1 MHIHWQCMLTGK
13 TQELSMSWLSKIVML
28 SLTLGLFSHS
38 YAADSV
44 NLLIMIE
51 DADKDSI
58 PRDSRI
64 NKRVHAS
71 ISQQLNQIVDVYDE
85 TSITLNKFKQGR
97 VRRTDAELL
106 DIARSITRPPIDI
119 VVVLSTY
126 ASVKTSEY
134 AKRARAR
141 VEGRLLNAKSGQ
153 FLDNFEVQS
162 PRSWTIPY
170 ACDRQTCML
179 EEMGDEA
186 KVLGDELGLILAEKL
201 NWLLNGES
209 ADKNAAPAVAMFN
222 DYYLEFDGFNAQE
235 VAIIEEYLLVFS
247 GYISHRPTQQ
257 RHTRT
262 TLLYRSTIGTAK
274 LSRNILK
281 LLDELNMR
289 ATINFDG
296 NLFSLKRI
304 TLRGENPT
312 RDITDGW

>member
-1 MHIHWQCMLTGK
+1 
-13 TQELSMSWLSKIVML
+13 MSWLSKIVVL
-28 SLTLGLFSHS
+28 FLTLGLFSHS
-38 YAADSV
+38 YAADSA

-51 DADKDSI
+51 DADKNAI
-58 PRDSRI
+58 ARDSRI

-71 ISQQLNQIVDVYDE
+71 ISQQLNHIVDVYDE
-85 TSITLNKFKQGR
+85 TSVTLNQFKQGR

-126 ASVKTSEY
+126 ASVNTSEY
-134 AKRARAR
+134 AKKAR
-141 VEGRLLNAKSGQ
+141 VRVEARLLNAKSGQ
-153 FLDNFEVQS
+153 FLENFEVQS
-162 PRSWTIPY
+162 PNSWSIPY

-201 NWLLNGES
+201 KWLLNGEADDNVNNGRS
-209 ADKNAAPAVAMFN
+209 APTVSMFN
-222 DYYLEFDGFNAQE
+222 DYYLEFDGFSAQD
-235 VAIIEEYLLVFS
+235 VANIEEYLLVFS

-274 LSRNILK
+274 LSRNMLK

-289 ATINFDG
+289 ATINFEG
-296 NLFSLKRI
+296 NSFSLKRI
-304 TLRGENPT
+304 TLRGENTT
-312 RDITDGW
+312 RDIADGW

>member
-1 MHIHWQCMLTGK
+1 MGK
-13 TQELSMSWLSKIVML
+13 TKEPCMSGLLKIIVL
-28 SLTLGLFSHS
+28 SLTFVLLPYS

-51 DADKDSI
+51 DADKDSV
-58 PRDSRI
+58 PRNSRI

-71 ISQQLNQIVDVYDE
+71 ISQQLNQIADVYDE
-85 TSITLNKFKQGR
+85 TSITLNNFKQGR
-97 VRRTDAELL
+97 IRRTDAELL

-119 VVVLSTY
+119 VVVLNTY
-126 ASVKTSEY
+126 ASINTSEY
-134 AKRARAR
+134 AKKARAR

-162 PRSWTIPY
+162 PRSWAIPY

-201 NWLLNGES
+201 NWLLNGDATNNNS
-209 ADKNAAPAVAMFN
+209 AQAAKMFN
-222 DYYLEFDGFNAQE
+222 DYYLEFDGFSAQDMTS
-235 VAIIEEYLLVFS
+235 IEEYLLVFS
-247 GYISHRPTQQ
+247 GYISHRPAQQ

-262 TLLYRSTIGTAK
+262 TLLYRSTISTAK
-274 LSRNILK
+274 LSRNMFK

-289 ATINFDG
+289 ATINFEG
-296 NLFSLKRI
+296 NSFRLKRI
-304 TLRGENPT
+304 TLRGENTT
-312 RDITDGW
+312 RDIADGW

>member
-1 MHIHWQCMLTGK
+1 
-13 TQELSMSWLSKIVML
+13 MSWLSKFVVL
-28 SLTLGLFSHS
+28 FLTFGLFSHS
-38 YAADSV
+38 YAADSA

-51 DADKDSI
+51 DADKNAI
-58 PRDSRI
+58 ARDSRI

-71 ISQQLNQIVDVYDE
+71 ISQQLNHIVDVYDE
-85 TSITLNKFKQGR
+85 TSVTLNQFKQGR

-126 ASVKTSEY
+126 ASVNTSEY
-134 AKRARAR
+134 AKKAR
-141 VEGRLLNAKSGQ
+141 VRVEARLLNAKSGQ
-153 FLDNFEVQS
+153 FLENFEVQS
-162 PRSWTIPY
+162 PNSWSIPY

-201 NWLLNGES
+201 KWLLNGEADDNVNNGRS
-209 ADKNAAPAVAMFN
+209 APTVSMFN
-222 DYYLEFDGFNAQE
+222 DYYLEFDGFSAQD
-235 VAIIEEYLLVFS
+235 VANIEEYLLVFS

-274 LSRNILK
+274 LSRNMLK

-289 ATINFDG
+289 ATINFEG
-296 NLFSLKRI
+296 NSFSLKRI
-304 TLRGENPT
+304 TLRGENTT
-312 RDITDGW
+312 RDIADGW

>member
-1 MHIHWQCMLTGK
+1 
-13 TQELSMSWLSKIVML
+13 MSGLSKFVVL
-28 SLTLGLFSHS
+28 LLTLGSFSYS

-51 DADKDSI
+51 DADKDSV

-85 TSITLNKFKQGR
+85 TSITFSQFKQGR

-106 DIARSITRPPIDI
+106 DIAHSITRPPIDI
-119 VVVLSTY
+119 VVVFSTY
-126 ASVKTSEY
+126 ASVNTKEY
-134 AKRARAR
+134 VKKARAR

-153 FLDNFEVQS
+153 FLDNVEVQS
-162 PRSWTIPY
+162 PRSWTIPF

-186 KVLGDELGLILAEKL
+186 KVLGDELGLILATKL
-201 NWLLNGES
+201 NWLLNGVQNNEQNG
-209 ADKNAAPAVAMFN
+209 NAAGNNTAPTTAMFN
-222 DYYLEFDGFNAQE
+222 DYYLEFDGFSPRD
-235 VAIIEEYLLVFS
+235 VASIEEYLLLFS

-257 RHTRT
+257 RHTRS
-262 TLLYRSTIGTAK
+262 TLLYRTTSGTAK
-274 LSRNILK
+274 LSRNTLK
-281 LLDELNMR
+281 LLEELNMR
-289 ATINFDG
+289 ATLNFEG
-296 NLFSLKRI
+296 NTFSLKRI
-304 TLRGENPT
+304 TLRGENAK

>member
-1 MHIHWQCMLTGK
+1 
-13 TQELSMSWLSKIVML
+13 MSWLSKFVVL
-28 SLTLGLFSHS
+28 FLTFGLFSHS
-38 YAADSV
+38 YAADSA

-51 DADKDSI
+51 DADKNAI
-58 PRDSRI
+58 ARDSRI

-71 ISQQLNQIVDVYDE
+71 ISQQLNHIVDVYDE
-85 TSITLNKFKQGR
+85 TSVTLNQFKQGR

-126 ASVKTSEY
+126 ASVNTSEY
-134 AKRARAR
+134 AKKAR
-141 VEGRLLNAKSGQ
+141 VRVEARLLNAKSGQ
-153 FLDNFEVQS
+153 FLENFEVQS
-162 PRSWTIPY
+162 PNSWSIPY

-201 NWLLNGES
+201 KWLLNGE
-209 ADKNAAPAVAMFN
+209 ADDNVNNGRTAPTVSMFN
-222 DYYLEFDGFNAQE
+222 DYYLEFDGFSAQD
-235 VAIIEEYLLVFS
+235 VANIEEYLLVFS

-274 LSRNILK
+274 LSRNMLK

-289 ATINFDG
+289 ATINFEG
-296 NLFSLKRI
+296 NSFSLKRI
-304 TLRGENPT
+304 TLRGENTT
-312 RDITDGW
+312 RDIADGW

>member
-1 MHIHWQCMLTGK
+1 
-13 TQELSMSWLSKIVML
+13 MSWLSKIVVMFL
-28 SLTLGLFSHS
+28 MFGLFSHS
-38 YAADSV
+38 YAADSA

-51 DADKDSI
+51 DADKNAI
-58 PRDSRI
+58 ARDSRI

-71 ISQQLNQIVDVYDE
+71 ISQQLNHIVDVYDE
-85 TSITLNKFKQGR
+85 TSVTLNQFKQGR

-126 ASVKTSEY
+126 ASVNTSEY
-134 AKRARAR
+134 AKKAR
-141 VEGRLLNAKSGQ
+141 VRVEARLLNAKSGQ
-153 FLDNFEVQS
+153 FLENFEVQS
-162 PRSWTIPY
+162 PNSWSIPY

-201 NWLLNGES
+201 KWLLNGEADDNVNNGRS
-209 ADKNAAPAVAMFN
+209 APTVSMFN
-222 DYYLEFDGFNAQE
+222 DYYLEFDGFSAQD
-235 VAIIEEYLLVFS
+235 VANIEEYLLVFS

-274 LSRNILK
+274 LSRNMLK

-289 ATINFDG
+289 ATINFEG
-296 NLFSLKRI
+296 NSFSLKRI
-304 TLRGENPT
+304 TLRGENTT
-312 RDITDGW
+312 RDIADGW

>member
-1 MHIHWQCMLTGK
+1 MN
-13 TQELSMSWLSKIVML
+13 WLLKIVVL
-28 SLTLGLFSHS
+28 SLTLSMCTYASYS

-71 ISQQLNQIVDVYDE
+71 ISQQLNHIADVYDE
-85 TSITLNKFKQGR
+85 TSITLDSFKQGR
-97 VRRTDAELL
+97 VRRSDAELL

-119 VVVLSTY
+119 VVVFSTY
-126 ASVKTSEY
+126 ASVNISEY
-134 AKRARAR
+134 AKKVRARI
-141 VEGRLLNAKSGQ
+141 EGRMLNTKSGQ

-162 PRSWTIPY
+162 PKSWAVPY
-170 ACDRQTCML
+170 ACDKQTCML
-179 EEMGDEA
+179 EEIGDEA

-201 NWLLNGES
+201 NWLLNPDS
-209 ADKNAAPAVAMFN
+209 TDDNAHSAVAMFN
-222 DYYLEFDGFNAQE
+222 DYYLEFDGFSAQDMLN
-235 VAIIEEYLLVFS
+235 IEEYLLVFS

-262 TLLYRSTIGTAK
+262 TLLYRSTIDTAK
-274 LSRNILK
+274 LSRNIIK
-281 LLDELNMR
+281 LLEELNMR
-289 ATINFDG
+289 ATLNFEG
-296 NLFSLKRI
+296 NAFSLKRI

-312 RDITDGW
+312 RDIADGW

>member
-1 MHIHWQCMLTGK
+1 
-13 TQELSMSWLSKIVML
+13 MSWLSKIIVL
-28 SLTLGLFSHS
+28 SFTLGVFSYT

-51 DADKDSI
+51 DADKDSV
-58 PRDSRI
+58 PGNSQI

-71 ISQQLNQIVDVYDE
+71 ISQQLNHIVDVYDE
-85 TSITLNKFKQGR
+85 TSVTLDTFKQGR

-106 DIARSITRPPIDI
+106 DIARSITRPPIDV

-126 ASVKTSEY
+126 ATVQTSEY
-134 AKRARAR
+134 AKKARAR
-141 VEGRLLNAKSGQ
+141 IEARLLNAKSGQ

-170 ACDRQTCML
+170 ACSRQTCML

-201 NWLLNGES
+201 NWLINAES
-209 ADKNAAPAVAMFN
+209 PEQSTTAKSTMVN
-222 DYYLEFDGFNAQE
+222 DYYLEFDGFSAQD
-235 VAIIEEYLLVFS
+235 VANIEEYLLVFS

-274 LSRNILK
+274 LSRNMMK
-281 LLDELNMR
+281 LLEELNMR
-289 ATINFDG
+289 ATINFEG
-296 NLFSLKRI
+296 NTYSLRRI
-304 TLRGENPT
+304 TLRGENPA
-312 RDITDGW
+312 RDIAEGW

>member
-1 MHIHWQCMLTGK
+1 MN
-13 TQELSMSWLSKIVML
+13 WLLKIVVL
-28 SLTLGLFSHS
+28 SLTLSMCTYASYS

-71 ISQQLNQIVDVYDE
+71 ISQQLNHIADVYDE
-85 TSITLNKFKQGR
+85 TSITLNSFKQGR
-97 VRRTDAELL
+97 VRRSDAELL

-119 VVVLSTY
+119 VVVFSTY
-126 ASVKTSEY
+126 ASVNTSEY
-134 AKRARAR
+134 AKKVRARI
-141 VEGRLLNAKSGQ
+141 EGRMLNAKSGQ

-162 PRSWTIPY
+162 PKSWAVPY
-170 ACDRQTCML
+170 ACDKQTCML
-179 EEMGDEA
+179 EEIGDEA

-201 NWLLNGES
+201 NWLLNPDS
-209 ADKNAAPAVAMFN
+209 TDDNAHSAVAMFN
-222 DYYLEFDGFNAQE
+222 DYYLEFDGFSAQDMLN
-235 VAIIEEYLLVFS
+235 IEEYLLVFS

-274 LSRNILK
+274 LSRNIIK
-281 LLDELNMR
+281 LLEELNMR
-289 ATINFDG
+289 ATLNFEG
-296 NLFSLKRI
+296 NAFSLKRI

-312 RDITDGW
+312 RDIADGW

>member
-1 MHIHWQCMLTGK
+1 
-13 TQELSMSWLSKIVML
+13 MSWLSKIVVMF
-28 SLTLGLFSHS
+28 LTFGLFSHS
-38 YAADSV
+38 YAADSA

-51 DADKDSI
+51 DADKNAI
-58 PRDSRI
+58 ARDSRI

-71 ISQQLNQIVDVYDE
+71 ISQQLNHIVDVYDE
-85 TSITLNKFKQGR
+85 TSVTLNQFKQGR

-126 ASVKTSEY
+126 ASVNTSEY
-134 AKRARAR
+134 AKKARAR
-141 VEGRLLNAKSGQ
+141 VEARLLNAKSGQ
-153 FLDNFEVQS
+153 FLENFEVQS
-162 PRSWTIPY
+162 PNSWSIPY

-201 NWLLNGES
+201 NWLLNGE
-209 ADKNAAPAVAMFN
+209 ADDNVNNGRPAPTVAMFN
-222 DYYLEFDGFNAQE
+222 DYYLEFDGFSAQD
-235 VAIIEEYLLVFS
+235 VANIEEYLLVFS

-274 LSRNILK
+274 LSRNMLK

-289 ATINFDG
+289 ATINFEG
-296 NLFSLKRI
+296 NSFSLKRI
-304 TLRGENPT
+304 TLRGENTT
-312 RDITDGW
+312 RDIADGW

>member
-1 MHIHWQCMLTGK
+1 
-13 TQELSMSWLSKIVML
+13 MSCLSKIIVL
-28 SLTLGLFSHS
+28 SLALGAFSYP
-38 YAADSV
+38 YAAHSV
-44 NLLIMIE
+44 NLLIMLIMIE

-64 NKRVHAS
+64 NKRVQAS
-71 ISQQLNQIVDVYDE
+71 ISQQLNHIADVYDE

-126 ASVKTSEY
+126 ASVNTSEY
-134 AKRARAR
+134 AKKARAR

-153 FLDNFEVQS
+153 FLDNVEVQS
-162 PRSWTIPY
+162 SRSWSIPY

-179 EEMGDEA
+179 EEIGDEA

-201 NWLLNGES
+201 NWLLNGNTADNSS
-209 ADKNAAPAVAMFN
+209 APTAEMFN
-222 DYYLEFDGFNAQE
+222 DYYLEFDGFSAQD
-235 VAIIEEYLLVFS
+235 VASIEEYLLIFS

-274 LSRNILK
+274 LSRNMLK

-289 ATINFDG
+289 ATINFEG
-296 NLFSLKRI
+296 NSFSLKRI

-312 RDITDGW
+312 RDIADGW

>member
-1 MHIHWQCMLTGK
+1 MC
-13 TQELSMSWLSKIVML
+13 WLPKIVVL
-28 SLTLGLFSHS
+28 LLTFAAFSN
-38 YAADSV
+38 ANGADSV

-51 DADKDSI
+51 DGDRNSVS
-58 PRDSRI
+58 RDSQI

-71 ISQQLNQIVDVYDE
+71 ISQQLNQVADVYDE
-85 TSITLNKFKQGR
+85 TSITLDTFRQGR

-106 DIARSITRPPIDI
+106 DIARSVTRPPIDI

-126 ASVKTSEY
+126 ASVTTNEY
-134 AKRARAR
+134 AKKARAR
-141 VEGRLLNAKSGQ
+141 VEGRILNAKSGQ

-162 PRSWTIPY
+162 PRSWSIPY

-186 KVLGDELGLILAEKL
+186 KVLGNELGLILAEKL
-201 NWLLNGES
+201 NWLINSETLNENNS
-209 ADKNAAPAVAMFN
+209 ENASKNVSKNAELVN
-222 DYYLEFDGFNAQE
+222 DYYLEFDGFSAQD
-235 VAIIEEYLLVFS
+235 VAKIEEYLLVFS

-262 TLLYRSTIGTAK
+262 TLLYRSTTGTAK

-281 LLDELNMR
+281 LLEELNMR
-289 ATINFDG
+289 ATINFEG
-296 NLFSLKRI
+296 NSFSIKRI
-304 TLRGENPT
+304 TLRGENPN